1 MQIAQTTTDKI
12 VIKTADTRALKMECC
27 TRREERVDH
36 ANYARLPD
44 FANTCVVIGDVC
56 DDCGLGAFEAIFS
69 GAPLD
74 LDKEGEART
83 ECLDILGIVCP
94 VIYDFDD
101 ATYNAHLEFVL
112 KYKVSYLL
120 DWLLR
125 FKPKGIAKMSNTEI
139 VNHISCRDDTYH
151 YPLRRAE
158 NSYGCMKVL
167 EKYMYPPVSQKIL
180 EQAVIDNNYGFM
192 MWIIENKPKY
202 IWNQRTLIQLAFSQ
216 AHLHL
221 TRLFVHSGVDVKG
234 IREMKSTMRAPHES
248 SGDYM
253 RRKVFKQM
261 LEVF

>member
-1 MQIAQTTTDKI
+1 VQIAQTTTDKI

-151 YPLRRAE
+151 LLPGRHLPLSTQTGGKFLRVHE
-158 NSYGCMKVL
+158 
-167 EKYMYPPVSQKIL
+167 
-180 EQAVIDNNYGFM
+180 GF
-192 MWIIENKPKY
+192 
-202 IWNQRTLIQLAFSQ
+202 
-216 AHLHL
+216 
-221 TRLFVHSGVDVKG
+221 
-234 IREMKSTMRAPHES
+234 
-248 SGDYM
+248 
-253 RRKVFKQM
+253 RKVHVPTGVTKNFRASSDR
-261 LEVF
+261 